1 MFCSKCG
8 ANVMPEDDF
17 CGSCGTSLVADKSNS
32 QVIHSPKINPSAE
45 SAPDDR
51 NMAILMCIGSIFFA
65 FFPSLIFW
73 LINKDKE
80 NKMWISDQSKAMLNF
95 QITLILAYLVSA
107 ILTIIIIG
115 GFLAILVSI
124 FNVVICI
131 LAAVKVS
138 KGDGYKYPLSLYLL
152 K

>member
-1 MFCSKCG
+1 
-8 ANVMPEDDF
+8 
-17 CGSCGTSLVADKSNS
+17 
-32 QVIHSPKINPSAE
+32 
-45 SAPDDR
+45 
-51 NMAILMCIGSIFFA
+51 MAILMCIGSIFFA

-138 KGDGYKYPLSLYLL
+138 KGDGYKYPLSLHLL